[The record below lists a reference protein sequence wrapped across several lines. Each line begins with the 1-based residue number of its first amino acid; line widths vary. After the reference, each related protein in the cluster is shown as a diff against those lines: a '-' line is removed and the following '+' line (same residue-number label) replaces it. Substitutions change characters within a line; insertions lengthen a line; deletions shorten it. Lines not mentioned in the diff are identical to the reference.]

1 MTEKPSPKE
10 TALKK
15 GCTVFVTGGS
25 GVVGFATI
33 TKFAKAGHRVRALAR
48 SEQAAQIVKAA
59 GGIPVLGDLS
69 SDTAL
74 KAGMSGALAVV
85 HAASQNAMF
94 GAWEDYLRD
103 TVEGTR
109 RVLDTAKAAGVKRF
123 VLVSTEAVLADGEP
137 ILSADETTPL
147 PQKPISL
154 FSKSKIEAEEIVKT
168 QTNGIE
174 TSIIRPALVW
184 GIGDRRFLPGVVET
198 MKSGSWAWF
207 KGGHHKTSTC
217 YAGNAAHGIYLASG
231 FAKSGEVYFVTDG
244 EPVDFREFLT
254 KLVATQ
260 GITAPDKNA
269 PGFLGDAISL
279 ALERAWKITGRMGQP
294 PLTRTEVNML
304 FKEATVS
311 DNKARQELGYEP
323 VVSIDEGLE
332 ELQRLAAVDPN
343 LGT

>member
-1 MTEKPSPKE
+1 MTEKLSPKNS
-10 TALKK
+10 ALKT

-25 GVVGFATI
+25 GAVGFATI
-33 TKFAKAGHRVRALAR
+33 RKFAGAGHRVRALAR

-59 GGIPVLGDLS
+59 GGIPVLGDLDNES
-69 SDTAL
+69 AM

-85 HAASQNAMF
+85 HAASQTSMY
-94 GAWEDYLRD
+94 GAWEDYLHN

-109 RVLDTAKAAGVKRF
+109 KTLELAKTAGVKRF
-123 VLVSTEAVLADGEP
+123 VLVSSEAVLADGEP
-137 ILSADETTPL
+137 ILDADETTPL
-147 PQKPISL
+147 PQKPIGD
-154 FSKSKIEAEEIVKT
+154 FSKSKVMAEEIVKAG
-168 QTNGIE
+168 TNGIE

-184 GIGDRRFLPGVVET
+184 GVGDRRFLPSILEH
-198 MKSGSWAWF
+198 MKSGNWAWF

-217 YAGNAAHGIYLASG
+217 HAGNAAHGIYLASG
-231 FAKSGEVYFVTDG
+231 FAKGGEVYFVTDG
-244 EPVDFREFLT
+244 PPVEFRDFLT

-260 GITAPDKNA
+260 GVEAPEKNA

-279 ALERAWKITGRMGQP
+279 ALERAWKITGRKEEP
-294 PLTRTEVNML
+294 PLTRTEVNLL

-332 ELQRLAAVDPN
+332 ELQRLATLEPK
-343 LGT
+343 